1 MDQCSSTLKFS
12 GIQKTS
18 LIDYPDN
25 ISTILFT
32 AGCNLR
38 CPYCHNWRIVLEYDG
53 AYLSETRA
61 IEILEK
67 RKKFI
72 DHVVITG
79 GEPTIQK
86 GLIAFIKKLKTRGYK
101 VKLDSNGMLP
111 EVIEQAI
118 PFLDYMAVDV
128 KTSRKLYV
136 RFEAEEPEAIQRTI
150 NLLKNSSINYEFR
163 CTVVPGLI
171 NEEIVHQIGEMV
183 NGATRFAFQQFIPED
198 TLDPTYKS
206 INPFSSETI
215 SRFGDIM
222 SEYAEEVILRI

>member
-1 MDQCSSTLKFS
+1 MDQCSSTLRFS

-25 ISTILFT
+25 VSTILFT

-38 CPYCHNWRIVLEYDG
+38 CPYCHNWRIILEYNG
-53 AYLSETRA
+53 PYLSETRA

-67 RKKFI
+67 RKKYI

-86 GLIAFIKKLKTRGYK
+86 DLVSFIKKLKTRGYK

-128 KTSRKLYV
+128 KTSRKLYSKL
-136 RFEAEEPEAIQRTI
+136 EADKPEAIQRTI
-150 NLLKNSSINYEFR
+150 NLLKNGSINYEFR

-198 TLDPTYKS
+198 TLNPAYSS
-206 INPFSSETI
+206 IEPFSSETI
-215 SRFGDIM
+215 SRFGEIM